1 MNKSAQNI
9 SILLV
14 DDDQFDRENIKRL
27 LVTGKHATYNITM
40 ATNFEHAI
48 ELLREQQF
56 EVCLIDYYLGAYT
69 GLDLLEKV
77 AETNSDTSVIIL
89 TGQDEQYIDEQSL
102 QAGVSD
108 FLSKKNLNTIILERS
123 IRYSIHHKKMSLE
136 YEYLANH
143 DPLTKLVNRGLFF
156 NRLTHLTK
164 QLERYDR
171 HHAILYIDL
180 DFFKKI
186 NDEHGH
192 TVGDKIL
199 QLFSTRLLD
208 NIRTTDTAARLGG
221 DEFAVILEEITSEH
235 AHIAA
240 KKILTEMKRPFVIE
254 HITLKLSVSIGMTLF
269 PNEDINDPKVLLKQA
284 DQALYDAKKSGRKQ
298 YRHFDN
304 ALRKTH
310 EENTLLETELEKAI
324 KEQHISPYFQ
334 AQYCLASNKIIGL
347 EALARWHHPKKG
359 FISPEKFIAYAE
371 KLSLISLLTESI
383 MKQSGAASLSFF
395 EINPDLKISINIS
408 GSECSNPHILHL
420 TEHFI
425 SEQNIRPEQIE
436 LEVTESVLIE
446 HPESSIEVLKSL
458 HNLGIS
464 IAIDDFGTGYS
475 SLSYLTKLPIDTL
488 KIDMSFVQGIGMN
501 PQQETVIQVII
512 DLAKRFS
519 LKLIAEGIETPSQ
532 AAFLQ
537 LNGCDY
543 GQGYLYSKPCSFED
557 TKILLAQNIQ
567 IK

>member
-1 MNKSAQNI
+1 MNKSAKNI
-9 SILLV
+9 SLLLV

-27 LVTGKHATYNITM
+27 LATGKHASYDITM

-48 ELLREQQF
+48 DFLRDQRF

-69 GLDLLEKV
+69 GLDLLEKIE
-77 AETNSDTSVIIL
+77 ETNANTSVIIL

-143 DPLTKLVNRGLFF
+143 DPLTTLVNRGLFF
-156 NRLTHLTK
+156 SRLTHLTK

-180 DFFKKI
+180 DFFKRI
-186 NDEHGH
+186 NDEYGH
-192 TVGDKIL
+192 STGDKVL
-199 QLFSTRLLD
+199 QLFASRLRE

-240 KKILTEMKRPFVIE
+240 KKILAEMKKPFIIDN
-254 HITLKLSVSIGMTLF
+254 ITLNLSVSIGMTFF
-269 PNEDINDPKVLLKQA
+269 PNEDINDPKTLLKQA

-298 YRHFDN
+298 YRHFDK
-304 ALRKTH
+304 ALKKIH
-310 EENTLLETELEKAI
+310 EENTLLETELEDAI
-324 KEQHISPYFQ
+324 KKQNIQPYFQ
-334 AQYCLASNKIIGL
+334 TQYCLTTHKIIGL
-347 EALARWHHPKKG
+347 EALARWHHPEKG
-359 FISPEKFIAYAE
+359 FISPEKFIANAE

-383 MKQSGAASLSFF
+383 MNQSATALLSFLK
-395 EINPDLKISINIS
+395 INPDLKVSINIS

-420 TEHFI
+420 VEKLI
-425 SEQNIRPEQIE
+425 SEQHIRPEQIE

-446 HPESSIEVLKSL
+446 HPESSIEILKSL
-458 HNLGIS
+458 HSLGIS

-475 SLSYLTKLPIDTL
+475 SLNYLTELPIDTL
-488 KIDMSFVQGIGMN
+488 KIDMSFVQGIGIN

-519 LKLIAEGIETPSQ
+519 LKLIAEGIETQ
-532 AAFLQ
+532 AQADFLR

-543 GQGYLYSKPCSFED
+543 GQGYLYSKPCSFSD
-557 TKILLAQNIQ
+557 IKNLLYKNPQDR
-567 IK
+567 